1 MMSNIVINKDVILL
15 PRWLLA
21 QSRQVKR
28 GITLLADIFM
38 LVVALWVAFS
48 LRLGEFYWPKA
59 GVGYLFVFAPFI
71 AVPIFIKMGLYR
83 AIIRYLGFYSLW
95 VVVKAVTLYALLL
108 SAVVLLTQIEQ
119 VPRSVHIINWVL
131 VLLVIGGSR
140 MVVRWW
146 FAGLLDGK
154 EKQTNVHKMVVYGA
168 GSSGV
173 QLANQLSLRQD
184 IEVVGF
190 VDDDA
195 SLHNQQIHNWRVY
208 PFTHLSRLV
217 ERCGVTDVLLAMP
230 SVSRPRRQQII
241 VLLEPYPIQVKTLP
255 TLAEIAKG
263 EVTVDD
269 IRDVDIEDLL
279 GRDPVSPDGDLMAKN
294 ITGKVVMVTGAGG
307 SIGSELCRQIL
318 RLKPSSL
325 ILFENSEFAMYS
337 LERELTALYELLG
350 LGDTVKIIPVLGS
363 VFNQTRIA
371 SACLECG
378 VQTLYHAAAYK
389 HVPLVEQNPGEAIQ
403 NNVLGTLYT
412 AQAAA
417 AAKVEAFILISTD
430 KAVRPTNTMGASK
443 RMAELVLQALNKSG
457 AKIKFSMVRFG
468 NVLGSS
474 GSVIPLFKKQIKH
487 GGPVTVTDPKV
498 IRYFMTIPEAAQLVI
513 QAGAM
518 MKGGDVFV
526 LDMGEPVNILEL
538 ARKMIHLSGLTVRDE
553 NQPSGDIE
561 IKYTGLRPGEKLYE
575 ELLIG
580 DNVSLTAHPKIMRA
594 EEEVISWQELEGLL
608 KRLERAVER
617 ADFTELRLVLTETVT
632 GFNPQCG
639 IQDVVSAKAR
649 HNDRLALASNVI
661 EMEERNG

>member
-1 MMSNIVINKDVILL
+1 MLNDKVVLF

-21 QSRQVKR
+21 QNRQVKR
-28 GITLLADIFM
+28 GVTLLADIFM
-38 LVVALWVAFS
+38 LVTVLWVAFS
-48 LRLGEFYWPKA
+48 LRSGSFYWPSA
-59 GVGYLFVFAPFI
+59 AVGYLLVLSPFL

-83 AIIRYLGFYSLW
+83 QIIHYLGFNSLW
-95 VVVKAVTLYALLL
+95 VIVKAVTLYALLL
-108 SAVVLLTQIEQ
+108 AAAVLLVDIED
-119 VPRSVHIINWVL
+119 VPRSVHIINWIL
-131 VLLVIGGSR
+131 VLNVIGGSR
-140 MVVRWW
+140 MVARWW
-146 FAGLLDGK
+146 FTSLSDDK
-154 EKQTNVHKMVVYGA
+154 EKQASVHKMVIYGA
-168 GSSGV
+168 GFSGV
-173 QLANQLSLRQD
+173 HLANQLLLRKD
-184 IEVVGF
+184 IEVVCF
-190 VDDDA
+190 VDDDR
-195 SLHNQQIHNWRVY
+195 SLQNQQIHNLDVH
-208 PFTHLSRLV
+208 PFTYLSSLV
-217 ERCGVTDVLLAMP
+217 EGKCVSDVLLAMP
-230 SVSRPRRQQII
+230 SVSRQRRQEII
-241 VLLEPYPIQVKTLP
+241 ALLEPYPVQVKTLP

-279 GRDPVSPDGDLMAKN
+279 GRDPVSPEDDLMAKN

-325 ILFENSEFAMYS
+325 ILFENSEFALYS
-337 LERELTALYELLG
+337 LERELTPLHELLG

-371 SACLECG
+371 SACLDCG
-378 VQTLYHAAAYK
+378 VHTLYHAAAYK

-412 AQAAA
+412 AQAAVG
-417 AAKVEAFILISTD
+417 AKVTAFILISTD

-443 RMAELVLQALNKSG
+443 RMAELVLEALNKSG
-457 AKIKFSMVRFG
+457 AKTKFSMVRFG

-487 GGPVTVTDPKV
+487 GGPVTVTDPNV

-594 EEEVISWQELEGLL
+594 EENVIPWREMEGLL
-608 KRLERAVER
+608 KRLERAVDEGNY
-617 ADFTELRLVLTETVT
+617 TEMRLILTEAVE
-632 GFNPQCG
+632 GVNPQCG
-639 IQDVVSAKAR
+639 VEDVVSAKAR
-649 HNDRLALASNVI
+649 QINKLALPSNVI
-661 EMEERNG
+661 AMKAGIE

>member
-1 MMSNIVINKDVILL
+1 MSNIVINKDVILL

-38 LVVALWVAFS
+38 LVTALWLAFS
-48 LRLGEFYWPKA
+48 LRLGEFYWPNA
-59 GVGYLFVFAPFI
+59 GVGYLFVLAPFI

-173 QLANQLSLRQD
+173 QLANQLSLRHD

-217 ERCGVTDVLLAMP
+217 ERHGVTDVLLAMP

-241 VLLEPYPIQVKTLP
+241 VLLEPYPVQVKTLP

-325 ILFENSEFAMYS
+325 ILFENSEFALYS
-337 LERELTALYELLG
+337 LERELTALHELLG

-412 AQAAA
+412 AQAAV
-417 AAKVEAFILISTD
+417 AAKVTAFILISTD

-457 AKIKFSMVRFG
+457 AKTKFSMVRFG

-594 EEEVISWQELEGLL
+594 EEEVISWRELEGLL

-649 HNDRLALASNVI
+649 RNDRLALASNVI
-661 EMEERNG
+661 AMEERNG